1 MKNKVELLR
10 ATIAIIIAGLNTKN
24 SKSGIN
30 EIVKYKSE
38 PVELDNFKGWIFSIS
53 IFELGHSERTIQ
65 ELRFNRP
72 DNIDVYNM
80 EYNVL
85 LSVLSSSMETS
96 ILTWNELGKALN
108 TDPQLQEVAREVL
121 RNNDDEK
128 KDNNITDK

>member
-10 ATIAIIIAGLNTKN
+10 ATMAIIIAGLNTKN

-38 PVELDNFKGWIFSIS
+38 SVELDNFKGWIFSIS
-53 IFELGHSERTIQ
+53 IFELGHGERVIQ

-85 LSVLSSSMETS
+85 VSVLSSSMETS

-121 RNNDDEK
+121 RNNDNEK

>member
-53 IFELGHSERTIQ
+53 IFELGHGERV
-65 ELRFNRP
+65 
-72 DNIDVYNM
+72 NI
-80 EYNVL
+80 
-85 LSVLSSSMETS
+85 
-96 ILTWNELGKALN
+96 
-108 TDPQLQEVAREVL
+108 
-121 RNNDDEK
+121 
-128 KDNNITDK
+128 